1 MQDNEIFCDIDT
13 VRYFWIYLWMFVSI
27 DLEQNKEII
36 LLQLFPQFIFKK
48 SSTQKYSLSFI
59 FMLLIISTDNT

>member
-13 VRYFWIYLWMFVSI
+13 VRYFWIYLWRFVSI

-36 LLQLFPQFIFKK
+36 LLQLFPQFIFEK

-59 FMLLIISTDNT
+59 FMLLIISTDNI